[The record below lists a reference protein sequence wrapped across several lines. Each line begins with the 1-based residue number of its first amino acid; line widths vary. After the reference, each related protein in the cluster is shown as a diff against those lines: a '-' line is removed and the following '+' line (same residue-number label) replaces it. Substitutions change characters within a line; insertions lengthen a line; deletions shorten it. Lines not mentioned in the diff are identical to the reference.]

1 MRVRLLAGMALVC
14 LVVVAKPSFAEDTKP
29 SKPGVVIKLTSIADL
44 MEDANFLAKAN
55 GKAEEAKQLDGL
67 VKAYVEPSGIDIKR
81 PIGLY
86 GNIGPAGIDS
96 TVVVL
101 VPISNEKAVLEK
113 LEGFNIKADK
123 GADGIYS
130 LQADMLPPQVQIFLK
145 FTDKYAYITAQDKG
159 ALDAK
164 NLLKPADIIP
174 EGKGSTFSALV
185 DIAQIPE
192 GLKKAFL
199 AQVELGLA
207 KEKDKKNPNESKED
221 AAIRAQVIDQVGNG
235 FASLVNDG
243 GPVSLDLNIDRKA
256 EDLSLQISVAGKPN
270 STLAKAIADLAKVN
284 SLFAGLH
291 QANSAV
297 SATVYSLLPESMRQ
311 SVGTKIIDHLKQGLS
326 KEKNEQIKKH
336 AEDLL
341 EAMSPSIKSGELDV
355 GVDLR
360 GPTETKQYTL
370 VGGIK
375 IKDGAKVEKAAR
387 ALVGDIP
394 EDKRAAIKLDVAKVG
409 ETAIHQVDAGKE
421 MDADAR
427 KIFGEG
433 PIFFAVRADAVL
445 FAFGDKAQDALKT
458 EIGLAP
464 KSGKPVAVEVS
475 LARLAPLIANSKAN
489 PEFIKHLD
497 KAAAE
502 DKDGLKVTA
511 TVDGGEALKIRV
523 NVKAKAISLVVP
535 RAKEAGK

>member
-1 MRVRLLAGMALVC
+1 MRVRLLTGMALLC
-14 LVVVAKPSFAEDTKP
+14 LVVVAKPIVAEETK
-29 SKPGVVIKLTSIADL
+29 STKPGVVIKLRSIADL
-44 MEDANFLAKAN
+44 MQDANFLAKAN

-67 VKAYVEPSGIDIKR
+67 VKEWVEPSGIDIKR

-123 GADGIYS
+123 GTDGIYS
-130 LQADMLPPQVQIFLK
+130 LQADMLPPQFQIFLK
-145 FTDKYAYITAQDKG
+145 FADKYAYITAQDKT
-159 ALDAK
+159 ALDANK
-164 NLLKPADIIP
+164 LLKPADIIP

-207 KEKDKKNPNESKED
+207 KEKDKKDPKGKEND
-221 AAIRAQVIDQVGNG
+221 VIRAQVLDQVGNG

-243 GPVSLDLNIDRKA
+243 GPVSLDLNIDRKT

-311 SVGTKIIDHLKQGLS
+311 SVGTKIIDHLKEGLS

-360 GPTETKQYTL
+360 GPSEAKQYTL

-387 ALVGDIP
+387 ALIGDIP

-409 ETAIHQVDAGKE
+409 ETAIHQIDAGKE
-421 MDADAR
+421 LDADAR

-445 FAFGDKAQDALKT
+445 FALGDKAQDALKE

-464 KSGKPVAVEVS
+464 KTGKPVAIEVS
-475 LARLAPLIANSKAN
+475 LPRIAPLIANSKAN
-489 PEFIKHLD
+489 PEFVKHLE

-502 DKDGLKVTA
+502 DKEGLKITA

-523 NVKAKAISLVVP
+523 NVKAKALSLVVP
-535 RAKEAGK
+535 RAKEEKGK